1 MAESSDV
8 SSLHFWPVAGAVSRK
23 KISSSQDSRSSG
35 PLQGSQGQ
43 ETYAGMWVPSTLQHN
58 TTARTVYSIQYT
70 VNSIQYTVYIIEYTV
85 YRIQY
90 AVYSIQ
96 QAYRQVTSPSSCQ

>member
-1 MAESSDV
+1 MAERSDV
-8 SSLHFWPVAGAVSRK
+8 SSIHFWSVAGEVSRK

-58 TTARTVYSIQYT
+58 TTAWTVYSIQYT
-70 VNSIQYTVYIIEYTV
+70 VYSIQYTVY
-85 YRIQY
+85 
-90 AVYSIQ
+90 SIQ
-96 QAYRQVTSPSSCQ
+96 PAYRQVTSPSTCQ